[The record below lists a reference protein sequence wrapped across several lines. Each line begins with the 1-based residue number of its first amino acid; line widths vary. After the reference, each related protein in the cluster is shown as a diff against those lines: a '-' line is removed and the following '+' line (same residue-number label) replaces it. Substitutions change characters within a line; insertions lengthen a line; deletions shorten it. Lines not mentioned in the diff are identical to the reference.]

1 MKAYVVRSLGGLLFA
16 LSISLTACEKRVD
29 DALLTARVKTQMTA
43 EGEVSPT
50 RVNVDTLNGVV
61 TLKGEVPTQ
70 QEKVAAERAARKVE
84 GVKSIN
90 NQIVVNPATAGTGVP
105 SGTEVKEATKE
116 AVGNVAQEVAKETG
130 EALLLSKIKA
140 RLLAAGYS
148 TVAVDVNQG
157 EATLKGEV
165 AGEKDRTAVEAIV
178 QKVGGVKR
186 INNQL
191 AIKTKG

>member
-1 MKAYVVRSLGGLLFA
+1 MKIYAARSLGGLLLAF
-16 LSISLTACEKRVD
+16 SMTLTGCEKRVD

-43 EGEVSPT
+43 EGQVSPS

-70 QEKVAAERAARKVE
+70 QEKEAAASAARKVD
-84 GVKSIN
+84 GVKRID
-90 NQIVVNPATAGTGVP
+90 NQIIVNPATAGTGVP

-130 EALLLSKIKA
+130 EALLISKIKA
-140 RLLAAGYS
+140 RLLAAGYGK
-148 TVAVDVNQG
+148 VAVDINQG

-165 AGEKDRTAVEAIV
+165 ATDKDRTAVEAIV
-178 QKVGGVKR
+178 QKVEGVTR

-191 AIKTKG
+191 AVKTRG